1 MFAEVMTGIPINRRC
16 EARLRNG
23 GRRQQRSDAVG

>member
-23 GRRQQRSDAVG
+23 AIVAPENPPSS